1 MDMYRNNE
9 VYLGLPISM
18 LFVCF
23 SCVYLLDY
31 LKLEELGTLSHFS
44 PLFFLRLHCMKQIFD
59 RFHWRNIL
67 KLVVPFITN
76 KWVLSGQSLNQLTWV
91 VKIQIILLSYVM
103 RWDTPTP
110 PPPFFFPSPSFD
122 EKLIG
127 EINFHTLNNIRLF
140 KRVTQF
146 SYFVLVAKDAS
157 QLQGMLQNFSRNSL
171 AALLT
176 IRKSYW
182 ILIVPSTDC
191 ENLLRV

>member
-44 PLFFLRLHCMKQIFD
+44 SLFFLRLHCMKQISD

-110 PPPFFFPSPSFD
+110 PLPPPPFFFSFP
-122 EKLIG
+122 
-127 EINFHTLNNIRLF
+127 FF
-140 KRVTQF
+140 
-146 SYFVLVAKDAS
+146 
-157 QLQGMLQNFSRNSL
+157 
-171 AALLT
+171 
-176 IRKSYW
+176 
-182 ILIVPSTDC
+182 
-191 ENLLRV
+191 

>member
-1 MDMYRNNE
+1 MCIPS
-9 VYLGLPISM
+9 GLFENGRIGDFIS
-18 LFVCF
+18 LFPFIFPQASLYETNFRPVP
-23 SCVYLLDY
+23 
-31 LKLEELGTLSHFS
+31 LEEYIKVGRTIYN
-44 PLFFLRLHCMKQIFD
+44 KQMGIVRTVSKSAD
-59 RFHWRNIL
+59 MGGKDPDHIVELCDEVGHPN
-67 KLVVPFITN
+67 
-76 KWVLSGQSLNQLTWV
+76 
-91 VKIQIILLSYVM
+91 
-103 RWDTPTP
+103 P
-110 PPPFFFPSPSFD
+110 PPPIFFPSPSFD

-191 ENLLRV
+191 ENLLQV